1 MADKLKEYWLFV
13 FVVGCEEQNSKQ
25 CWTGQD
31 TDLRTILY
39 NIWDKAKVGEE

>member
-1 MADKLKEYWLFV
+1 MVGSGPHMAEFT
-13 FVVGCEEQNSKQ
+13 GSHKQ